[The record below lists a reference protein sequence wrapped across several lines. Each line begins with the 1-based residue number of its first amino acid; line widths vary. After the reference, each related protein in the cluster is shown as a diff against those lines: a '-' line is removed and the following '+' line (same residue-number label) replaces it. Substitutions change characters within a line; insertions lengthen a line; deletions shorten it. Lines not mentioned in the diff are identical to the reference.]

1 MLLPS
6 AISCDPSQPRL
17 LQSALFIS
25 PPASPPQLSTQT
37 AIGNLINSC
46 RNLHSLLASPAPSGP
61 AAGAGANTQ
70 LPSPPLASMPSP
82 LSRPRLRRRKAAPG
96 PLPLAQAEAPRC
108 RAKRRTP
115 PPRGLNKRRRA
126 SDDDM
131 DRDGEEL
138 SNAHQQKENINIF
151 ENNASQNG
159 KGDGVF
165 IFKGYTDN
173 ASSQQAA
180 PSTPKRRRIAP
191 PDVPRGLT
199 REDFHKLG
207 PADTTG
213 EEEET
218 MAGAEAEGTDVEAGG
233 HGDGWSTEDDQLLV
247 EVVLEKVKNI
257 DLSSEVWDDCVR
269 NLPGK
274 DHDSVSSRWES
285 LLKSDSIGLQD
296 KGRNSSSNGKLHGT
310 W

>member
-6 AISCDPSQPRL
+6 AISCDPSQPR

-46 RNLHSLLASPAPSGP
+46 RNLHNLIASPVPNEP
-61 AAGAGANTQ
+61 VAGANTQ
-70 LPSPPLASMPSP
+70 LPSPPLINMPSP

-96 PLPLAQAEAPRC
+96 PLPLAQTEVPRC
-108 RAKRRTP
+108 RIKRRTP
-115 PPRGLNKRRRA
+115 PRGVNKRRRA
-126 SDDDM
+126 LDDDM
-131 DRDGEEL
+131 DRDDEE
-138 SNAHQQKENINIF
+138 SSDAYQQKENINIF
-151 ENNASQNG
+151 ENASQN
-159 KGDGVF
+159 KKEDGVF
-165 IFKGYTDN
+165 IFRGYTNN
-173 ASSQQAA
+173 ASSSSQQQVA

-207 PADTTG
+207 PSADTTE

-218 MAGAEAEGTDVEAGG
+218 TAAGAEGANAEAGR
-233 HGDGWSTEDDQLLV
+233 HGDKWSTEDDQLLV

-296 KGRNSSSNGKLHGT
+296 KGRSSRGKLHGT

>member
-6 AISCDPSQPRL
+6 AISCDPSQPR

-46 RNLHSLLASPAPSGP
+46 RNLHNLIASPVPNEP
-61 AAGAGANTQ
+61 ITGANTQ
-70 LPSPPLASMPSP
+70 LPSPPLINMPSP

-96 PLPLAQAEAPRC
+96 PLPLAQTEVPRC
-108 RAKRRTP
+108 RIKRRTP
-115 PPRGLNKRRRA
+115 PRGVNKRRRA
-126 SDDDM
+126 LDDDM
-131 DRDGEEL
+131 DRDDEES

-151 ENNASQNG
+151 ENASQSK

-165 IFKGYTDN
+165 IFRGYTNN
-173 ASSQQAA
+173 ASSQQSA

-207 PADTTG
+207 PSDTA
-213 EEEET
+213 EEET
-218 MAGAEAEGTDVEAGG
+218 AVGSEGSNVEAGRR
-233 HGDGWSTEDDQLLV
+233 GDKWSTEDDQLLV

-285 LLKSDSIGLQD
+285 LLKSDSIGLQS
-296 KGRNSSSNGKLHGT
+296 KSRGSRGKLHGT